1 VKKPISRR
9 ARRGLELLLLACA
22 AAGWRGAPATAQE
35 PAPAGQAAAGEADR
49 LREQVTFDVVRLYG
63 VEGKTLVEIYS
74 RIPTSVLT
82 FTENGGRWEASLSF
96 RLTVA
101 DGDSVVLQDSWTRTK
116 TVADKR
122 MLDSSRVFFVET
134 HAFLVPPGTYRLDG
148 AISDADGKELGGLR
162 QTLEAPA
169 DNPPASDLL
178 LASQIVA
185 DTASA
190 APEGYDPVR
199 KNRLVLNPNPDGVFS
214 TATSPLVYFYYEFRN
229 VAADPLPLVRVL
241 RFRGQPSSQVVK
253 EVRTSKTYL
262 PGWTVDFGA
271 VNVAGLPQGSYTLEI
286 GWEGEAGAALPEAYR
301 DLARAKDFV
310 LVREKAPALAG
321 EVTDMTDAAGAAGVG
336 APVGPPAGDG
346 TPLGPV
352 VDYYQNFSEAQLDSI
367 FDLLDVFFRIQQKK
381 VYKGL
386 TPDGKKAFLNE
397 FWASRDETRGTP
409 DNPFRDE
416 IDHRLEYIQKSF
428 RSPVQE
434 GYETPLGQVYLKNGR
449 PDKRLRRQMESG
461 FSVPYEIWIYYSTG
475 YRYFFMDQFRNG
487 RYILLT
493 STDPEVQGLPD
504 WEGRVTP
511 EAAQEYVRE

>member
-1 VKKPISRR
+1 METRISRR
-9 ARRGLELLLLACA
+9 ARRGLAPLILACA
-22 AAGWRGAPATAQE
+22 TAGWPGTPARAQE
-35 PAPAGQAAAGEADR
+35 PALAGEAAATEANR

-82 FTENGGRWEASLSF
+82 FTEAGGRWEASLAF

-122 MLDSSRVFFVET
+122 MLDSSRIFFVET
-134 HAFLVPPGTYRLDG
+134 HAFLVPPGTYRLEG
-148 AISDADGKELGGLR
+148 VISDAGGKELGSLR

-190 APEGYDPVR
+190 APQGYDPVR

-229 VAADPLPLVRVL
+229 VDSDPLPLVRVL
-241 RFRGQPSSQVVK
+241 RFRGQPSGAVVK
-253 EVRTSKTYL
+253 EVRTSKTYQ

-286 GWEGEAGAALPEAYR
+286 GWEGEVGGALPEAYR

-321 EVTDMTDAAGAAGVG
+321 EMTDMTVAAGAAAPGGPGIEAPG
-336 APVGPPAGDG
+336 AS
-346 TPLGPV
+346 GPV
-352 VDYYQNFSEAQLDSI
+352 VDYYRNFSQAQLDSI

-386 TPDGKKAFLNE
+386 TPDGKQAFLNE

-416 IDHRLEYIQKSF
+416 IDQRLEYIQKSF

-434 GYETPLGQVYLKNGR
+434 GYETPLGQIYLKNGR

-475 YRYFFMDQFRNG
+475 YRYLFMDQFRNG

-504 WEGRVTP
+504 WEDRVTP
-511 EAAQEYVRE
+511 EAAEEYVRE

>member
-1 VKKPISRR
+1 MERRISRR
-9 ARRGLELLLLACA
+9 ARRGLELLILACA
-22 AAGWRGAPATAQE
+22 AAGWPGAAAAAQE
-35 PAPAGQAAAGEADR
+35 PAPAGEAAVSEADR

-82 FTENGGRWEASLSF
+82 FTENAGRWEASLSF

-134 HAFLVPPGTYRLDG
+134 HAFLVSPGTYRLDG
-148 AISDADGKELGGLR
+148 VISDAGGRELGGLR

-199 KNRLVLNPNPDGVFS
+199 KNRLVLNPTPDGVFS
-214 TATSPLVYFYYEFRN
+214 TATSSLVYFYYEFRN

-241 RFRGQPSSQVVK
+241 RFRGQPSGALVK
-253 EVRTSKTYL
+253 EVRTSRTYQ

-271 VNVAGLPQGSYTLEI
+271 VNVAGLPQGSYTLEV
-286 GWEGEAGAALPEAYR
+286 GWEGESGGVLPESYR

-321 EVTDMTDAAGAAGVG
+321 EMTDVTAAPGAAAPGGPGIG
-336 APVGPPAGDG
+336 APAPP
-346 TPLGPV
+346 GPV
-352 VDYYQNFSEAQLDSI
+352 VDYYRNFSEAQLDSI
-367 FDLLDVFFRIQQKK
+367 FDLLDVFFRIHQKK

-386 TPDGKKAFLNE
+386 TPEGKQAFLNE

-416 IDHRLEYIQKSF
+416 IDQRLEYIQKSF
-428 RSPVQE
+428 GSPVQE
-434 GYETPLGQVYLKNGR
+434 GYETPLGQIYLKNGR

-461 FSVPYEIWIYYSTG
+461 YSVPYEIWIYYSTG
-475 YRYFFMDQFRNG
+475 YRYFFIDQFRNG
-487 RYILLT
+487 RYIMLT